1 MYVQG
6 WFLSRIKLPFL
17 VEKRWPNC
25 SYSRQLCCVG
35 SWIFFPSS
43 RSATRHAVC
52 TESVRFCRH
61 IRSSISGHTFFL
73 SPSSAVCHI
82 KAATSVTTLHYAEH
96 FYRLD
101 ISHSQS
107 VRQAGRQLTYSSTKF
122 FIIASATTTIMA
134 TYRRRRQDRNEPCS
148 KRTMTGVLIIAMMTT
163 LVLLILISVYTG
175 KCATQTNESH

>member
-1 MYVQG
+1 MNVQG

-17 VEKRWPNC
+17 VEKWWPNC

-43 RSATRHAVC
+43 RSAPRHAVC

-82 KAATSVTTLHYAEH
+82 KAATPVTTLHYAEH
-96 FYRLD
+96 FCRLD

-107 VRQAGRQLTYSSTKF
+107 GRQADSSHTARQSSSSSPLPPPPSWPP
-122 FIIASATTTIMA
+122 IAGVAKTEMSPAT
-134 TYRRRRQDRNEPCS
+134 NEP
-148 KRTMTGVLIIAMMTT
+148 
-163 LVLLILISVYTG
+163 
-175 KCATQTNESH
+175 

>member
-1 MYVQG
+1 MNVQG

-96 FYRLD
+96 FCRLD

-107 VRQAGRQLTYSSTKF
+107 VRQADSSHTARQSSSSSPLPPPPSSWPP
-122 FIIASATTTIMA
+122 IAGVAKTEMSPAT
-134 TYRRRRQDRNEPCS
+134 NEP
-148 KRTMTGVLIIAMMTT
+148 
-163 LVLLILISVYTG
+163 
-175 KCATQTNESH
+175 